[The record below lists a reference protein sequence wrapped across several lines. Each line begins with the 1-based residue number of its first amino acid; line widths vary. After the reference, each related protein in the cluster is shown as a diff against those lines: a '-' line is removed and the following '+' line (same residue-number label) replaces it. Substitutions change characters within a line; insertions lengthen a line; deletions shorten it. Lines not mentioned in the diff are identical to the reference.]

1 MKKTILKKIFAV
13 SMAGIMSLS
22 LMACGKKEEVDLLS
36 KIKQEGKLTVAMGI
50 NYAPYEFFIM
60 ENGEKKMV
68 GLDPMIVEELAKDL
82 GVKYEIQEMEFNTI
96 PEAVRN
102 GKVDIGV
109 SGLTPSDERK
119 ELVDFSNL
127 YFKAG
132 QGILINKKDGSTIKS
147 IDDLKGKKIGAENGS
162 TQATVAQG
170 IENAKVT
177 LISGF
182 PTLVQDLMTGNL
194 DAVITELP
202 VADIQV
208 AMYDNLIVAEE
219 KIPDP
224 LGVGCA
230 IAVPK
235 NQEALMQALNATI
248 ERLISQGKI
257 DEFYKNA
264 VQLSKMEAATP

>member
-1 MKKTILKKIFAV
+1 MKKNILKKFFSL
-13 SMAGIMSLS
+13 SMAVIMSLS
-22 LMACGKKEEVDLLS
+22 LMACGKEEKVDLLS
-36 KIKQEGKLTVAMGI
+36 KIKKEGNLTVAMGI

-60 ENGEKKMV
+60 DNGEKKMV

-82 GVKYEIQEMEFNTI
+82 DVKYEIQEMEFNTI

-119 ELVDFSNL
+119 ELTDFSNL
-127 YFKAG
+127 YFKAE
-132 QGILINKKDGSTIKS
+132 QGILINKKDARNIKS

-162 TQATVAQG
+162 TQATIAQG

-194 DAVITELP
+194 DAVVTELP
-202 VADIQV
+202 VADIEV
-208 AMYDNLIVAEE
+208 AMYENLVVAEE

-224 LGVGCA
+224 LGGGCA

-235 NQEALMQALNATI
+235 DQEPLMEALNATI
-248 ERLISQGKI
+248 ERLISEGKI

-264 VQLSKMEAATP
+264 VQLSKLEATTP